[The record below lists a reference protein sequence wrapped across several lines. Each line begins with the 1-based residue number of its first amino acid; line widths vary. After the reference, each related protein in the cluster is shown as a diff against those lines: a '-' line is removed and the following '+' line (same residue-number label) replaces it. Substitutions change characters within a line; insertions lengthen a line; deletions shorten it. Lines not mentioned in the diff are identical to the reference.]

1 MRIIIFQ
8 VPHLCK
14 TVRSIETA
22 CPFGQDSSLRWLY
35 DASGINNMGDIS
47 GTLAWNSFIAK
58 MKIRC
63 SYFSLLL
70 ATLLVV
76 ATGAG
81 ADAATAKN
89 NHPSAGAMT
98 LMQLT
103 DLALRRNPKT
113 HSGWA
118 AIRTSEAGVE
128 LARAGYWPQID
139 ATVSGQRN
147 RALNF
152 SGQPANI
159 QTRYG
164 ASVSL
169 SYLLWDFG
177 ARSGLLEQG
186 KFELAAAQLSQDQTV
201 QDVILQVEQ
210 AYYRVLGLQAVLE
223 VNRQS
228 LQDAETNLAA
238 AQERRSSGLA
248 TVGDVYK
255 VEAALAGAKLAVQ
268 QADGQLASAR
278 GALAV
283 AIGDT
288 PDTFLVLSAWED
300 QPTLDMPEQS
310 VESLMSHARN
320 ARPEL
325 LAAKAREQ
333 AAAAKL
339 TATLGSGLPTLNFD
353 ANAGRT
359 EVRNIGGSSQF
370 NTLLSLKIPLFAGFG
385 DRAAI
390 HQAEAQ
396 VDSARANNDDLQS
409 QVELQVWQS
418 YQNLRT
424 AAATL
429 DSSAAQLKSAT
440 LAAEVSNARYKSGL
454 ETILEVLIAQ
464 NTLAN
469 ARVQQVQARLDWLA
483 ARTLLGH
490 AVGGLQMNTTQS
502 ATMMP

>member
-1 MRIIIFQ
+1 MN
-8 VPHLCK
+8 
-14 TVRSIETA
+14 T
-22 CPFGQDSSLRWLY
+22 PFLL
-35 DASGINNMGDIS
+35 
-47 GTLAWNSFIAK
+47 TP
-58 MKIRC
+58 
-63 SYFSLLL
+63 LLL
-70 ATLLVV
+70 ASLLVV
-76 ATGAG
+76 TTDVG
-81 ADAATAKN
+81 ADTIAAEGNPAAANTQ
-89 NHPSAGAMT
+89 AMT

-113 HSGWA
+113 RSGWA
-118 AIRTSEAGVE
+118 AIRASEAGVE

-139 ATVSGQRN
+139 ATLTGQRN

-164 ASVSL
+164 TSVSL

-177 ARSGLLEQG
+177 ARSGALDQG
-186 KFELAAAQLSQDQTV
+186 KFELASAQLSRDQTV

-210 AYYRVLGLQAVLE
+210 AYYQVLGLQAVVE

-228 LQDAETNLAA
+228 LQDASTNLAA
-238 AQERRSSGLA
+238 AQDRRASGLA

-255 VEAALAGAKLAVQ
+255 AEAALAGTKLAVQ
-268 QADGQLASAR
+268 QSEGQLASAR
-278 GALAV
+278 GSLAA

-288 PDTFLVLSAWED
+288 PDTLLALAAWED
-300 QPTLDMPEQS
+300 QQTPEMPTQS
-310 VESLMSHARN
+310 VESLMGDARS

-339 TATLGSGLPTLNFD
+339 AATRGSGLPTLNFD

-359 EVRNIGGSSQF
+359 RVRDVGDSSQF
-370 NTLLSLKIPLFAGFG
+370 SALLSLKIPLFAGFG

-396 VDSARANNDDLQS
+396 LDTARANSDDLRS

-424 AAATL
+424 AAVTL
-429 DSSAAQLKSAT
+429 DSSAAQLKSAA
-440 LAAEVSNARYKSGL
+440 LAADVSNARYKSGL
-454 ETILEVLIAQ
+454 ENILEVLIAQ
-464 NTLAN
+464 TTLAN
-469 ARVQQVQARLDWLA
+469 ARVQQVQARLDWAA
-483 ARTLLGH
+483 ARTALGH
-490 AVGGLQMNTTQS
+490 AVGGLRMPATTMES
-502 ATMMP
+502 P